1 MTSKVSA
8 VEMKSAKS
16 NVIIK
21 AFQIY
26 TRIAMQRE
34 VYWICTIMQSW
45 WSQRIIMYTPYNH
58 GGVRDFGIGSRK
70 AY

>member
-21 AFQIY
+21 EFQIY
-26 TRIAMQRE
+26 TCIAMQRE
-34 VYWICTIMQSW
+34 VYWIYVQLC
-45 WSQRIIMYTPYNH
+45 YH
-58 GGVRDFGIGSRK
+58 GGVRDFGIGSR
-70 AY
+70 